1 MKKFFDLYTIT
12 MLLIFI
18 LGLIVTG
25 TSGNWTAFIWII
37 TGILWMLMSRRHEL
51 SSEELKLYYESK
63 IAELRL
69 NRDEYLKLYKQYQDK
84 YDAKLKENYDLTCDN
99 QSLTEANEYL
109 AKINLELSEK
119 NKTQDTQAEQEAPV
133 QGKLKVKV
141 KKKKSTQMR
150 EQ

>member
-1 MKKFFDLYTIT
+1 MKRFFDLYTIT

-37 TGILWMLMSRRHEL
+37 TGMLWMLMSRWREL

-84 YDAKLKENYDLTCDN
+84 YDAKLKENYDLACDN
-99 QSLTEANEYL
+99 QSLTEANEHL
-109 AKINLELSEK
+109 TKINLELSEK
-119 NKTQDTQAEQEAPV
+119 DEHQETPV

-141 KKKKSTQMR
+141 KKKSSGSTKI
-150 EQ
+150 